1 MTVWLQIQQAVSN
14 QILNIKAEATQ
25 ERMRTPLNLDQAQY
39 HACFG
44 YITTTA
50 LRLAHS
56 NFLCTAR
63 PLKPCTGVF
72 KATTGLPVYTELT
85 ISDMLKSPY
94 ILVIFMD
101 IGIGIG
107 IQA

>member
-1 MTVWLQIQQAVSN
+1 VESSHALLKRYIVSSQGDLLTTFLQIEQAVSS
-14 QILNIKAEATQ
+14 QIQNIKGNAAKD
-25 ERMRTPLNLDQAQY
+25 RILTPLHLNQAQY

-72 KATTGLPVYTELT
+72 KATTGLPCAHRIDDL
-85 ISDMLKSPY
+85 
-94 ILVIFMD
+94 
-101 IGIGIG
+101 
-107 IQA
+107 